1 MSDSCLGC
9 SLSSGGPRNG
19 APTGAQ
25 HLGRMP
31 LQSFHS
37 SPQQAYNFLEL
48 CALNPHVPKA
58 KAEDQSS
65 LCDSK
70 LESLNHRMT
79 PGLQR
84 LSPQGTP
91 RYQCRKTR
99 VRPYCLPDVG
109 RGPAHEEV
117 KAPVA
122 GASPQPWAPVSSPE
136 TLG

>member
-48 CALNPHVPKA
+48 CALTPTFPRPKQRIRA
-58 KAEDQSS
+58 AFV
-65 LCDSK
+65 
-70 LESLNHRMT
+70 T
-79 PGLQR
+79 PSWRALTTG
-84 LSPQGTP
+84 
-91 RYQCRKTR
+91 
-99 VRPYCLPDVG
+99 
-109 RGPAHEEV
+109 
-117 KAPVA
+117 
-122 GASPQPWAPVSSPE
+122 
-136 TLG
+136 